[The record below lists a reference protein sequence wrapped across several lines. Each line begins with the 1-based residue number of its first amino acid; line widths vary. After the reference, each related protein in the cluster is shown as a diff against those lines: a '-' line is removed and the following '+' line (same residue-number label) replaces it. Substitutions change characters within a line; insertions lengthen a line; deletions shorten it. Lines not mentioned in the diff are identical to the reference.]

1 MENSQLWRA
10 LRIAPERTSV
20 LASKI
25 RGPSAIKPCRLK
37 AALEWPMVYHTPTHK
52 ELSQSGLSFSGEI
65 SFWSTHVFAQVEEL
79 FFFHDDMCSLRFRS
93 HDEEVAHYDFETLAK
108 QLGPASNYLS
118 GRHAVYSTYVD
129 TLVQLVLRPR
139 SFRFDP
145 IARVLRLE
153 GDWIDAAGDRES
165 ETTGFHGSLQGVQNS
180 SGPVS
185 RQRILEFL
193 KDFKS

>member
-1 MENSQLWRA
+1 MRSP
-10 LRIAPERTSV
+10 IAIT
-20 LASKI
+20 
-25 RGPSAIKPCRLK
+25 PCGQR
-37 AALEWPMVYHTPTHK
+37 AALEWLMVYHTPTHK

-65 SFWSTHVFAQVEEL
+65 SFWSTNVFAQVEEL

-108 QLGPASNYLS
+108 QLRPASDYLS

-153 GDWIDAAGDRES
+153 GDWIDAAGDRDS
-165 ETTGFHGSLQGVQNS
+165 ETTGFYGSLHGVQNS
-180 SGPVS
+180 PGSAS
-185 RQRILEFL
+185 RTRILEFL
-193 KDFKS
+193 KEFKS